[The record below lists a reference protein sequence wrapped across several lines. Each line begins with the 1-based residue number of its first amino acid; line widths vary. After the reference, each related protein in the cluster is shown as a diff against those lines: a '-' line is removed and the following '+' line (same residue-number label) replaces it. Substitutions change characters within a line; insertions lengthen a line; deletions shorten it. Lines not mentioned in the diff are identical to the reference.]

1 MKIRF
6 HPEAEVELHEA
17 LQWYGR
23 QRKGLEAEF
32 MLCVDEALQRI
43 SRNPELYPVVHRNA
57 RRVIV
62 RRFPF
67 VVIYESRRARDQSS
81 GGVSFATESRAMA
94 FKTLA

>member
-17 LQWYGR
+17 LQWYSR

-67 VVIYESRRARDQSS
+67 VVFYECGEQEIKVLAVFHSRRNPDRW
-81 GGVSFATESRAMA
+81 R
-94 FKTLA
+94 LRR